1 MRGKGSW
8 RSGHAEVSG
17 FRMFY
22 RDWRPAGGERYPPV
36 VALHGSLVQ
45 SGMWI
50 TVAEGV
56 GAARMVCPDQRGY
69 GLSGDPG
76 SGDAA
81 ADFARDA
88 IALANA
94 LMIDRFTIMGHS
106 FAYAIALQVARMEP
120 GRVAAAVLVDP
131 TIRSAAQAQQNLAQ
145 VAERPD
151 SFGSLAEA
159 ARWYRANEEGVW
171 PAAALNRYM
180 RDIMIPGGSGKGPCR
195 WPYTKERLLRLR
207 AFQASAGG
215 DYEVGDGRAVRCP
228 VLVFRGGMSRRFPA
242 EAERRLRKAL
252 PNGAQYVLCRKS
264 GHFPSVSEPKRF
276 HDALRKFLAG
286 TR

>member
-8 RSGHAEVSG
+8 RSGFVDLPG

-22 RDWRPAGGERYPPV
+22 RDWRPAGGEGRPPV
-36 VALHGSLVQ
+36 VALHGSLIQ
-45 SGMWI
+45 SGMW
-50 TVAEGV
+50 TSVAEGV

-76 SGDAA
+76 AGEAA

-88 IALANA
+88 VALANA

-106 FAYAIALQVARMEP
+106 FAYAIALEVARMEP

-131 TIRSAAQAQQNLAQ
+131 TVRDPSGHQRNLARA
-145 VAERPD
+145 AERPA
-151 SFGSLAEA
+151 SFPSFAEA
-159 ARWYRANEEGVW
+159 VRWWRANEEGAW
-171 PAAALNRYM
+171 PGAELKRFL
-180 RDIMIPGGSGKGPCR
+180 RDVLIQEKNGGPCR
-195 WPYTKERLLRLR
+195 APYAPERLLRLR
-207 AFQASAGG
+207 AFQASPGS
-215 DYEVGDGRAVRCP
+215 DYGIEGARGVKCP
-228 VLVFRGGMSRRFPA
+228 VLIFRGAVSKRLSP

-252 PNGAQYVLCRKS
+252 PNGAQSVLCRKS

-276 HDALRKFLAG
+276 NDALRKFLAG